1 MISQFKRTP
10 LLFKSILAVVMA
22 VYSVTSMATAA
33 SKPIPPDTLINNLFN
48 EVNTRLKQDKDKIA
62 ADKGYLVTIG
72 EDVLVPYISF
82 QTMAKQILGKNWRKI
97 TPDQRERYTQAFK
110 QRVSSSIV
118 AQYDPGKEYDLKVTG
133 FRTNDAND
141 RAIVNSEVTERDTG
155 KKYQISYKLYLD
167 RKTDHWMVY
176 DVAVEGVSVLQ
187 SFKTA
192 SAEDFRRNGIEY
204 MINELKRA
212 PDKKDS
218 TSTASGQQAQ
228 SAAN

>member
-1 MISQFKRTP
+1 
-10 LLFKSILAVVMA
+10 
-22 VYSVTSMATAA
+22 
-33 SKPIPPDTLINNLFN
+33 
-48 EVNTRLKQDKDKIA
+48 
-62 ADKGYLVTIG
+62 
-72 EDVLVPYISF
+72 
-82 QTMAKQILGKNWRKI
+82 MAKQILGKNWRKI

-133 FRTNDAND
+133 FRTNDADD

-204 MINELKRA
+204 MINELKKSPNSKDA
-212 PDKKDS
+212 PASNSAQQTQAS
-218 TSTASGQQAQ
+218 TH
-228 SAAN
+228 